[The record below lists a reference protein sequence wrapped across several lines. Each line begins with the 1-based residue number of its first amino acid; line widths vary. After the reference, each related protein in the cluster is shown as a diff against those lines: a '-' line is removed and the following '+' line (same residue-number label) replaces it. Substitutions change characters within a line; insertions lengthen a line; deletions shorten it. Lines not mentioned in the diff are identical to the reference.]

1 MAEKTL
7 ANLRKVC
14 KDAGIKV
21 KKETMSWGP
30 HVSFIIDGQ
39 KISRAGVYNKEYLA
53 KNKAALEALKQIRI
67 DFAGVT
73 HDGDKV
79 YGILIPSQKILSPE

>member
-30 HVSFIIDGQ
+30 HVAFIIDGQ
-39 KISRAGVYNKEYLA
+39 KISCAGVYNKEYLA
-53 KNKAALEALKQIRI
+53 KNKAALEALRQIRI
-67 DFAGVT
+67 DFAGLT
-73 HDGDKV
+73 HDGDKIF
-79 YGILIPSQKILSPE
+79 GME